1 MDDNRDVRNVVADST
16 AGTVVQA
23 GTIHGGVHI
32 HQGGGPGKAPPVI
45 PAQLPSGIP
54 HFVGR
59 ERELGLLLRRLED
72 GAGAGRAVVIS
83 SLGGTAGIGKTTLAV
98 HWGRLHR
105 ERFPDGQL
113 YVDLRGFAPGR
124 APMTADEAVRGFL
137 DAFRVPAD
145 RIPTGLDA
153 QTALYRTLTEG
164 RRLLIVLD
172 NARDSAQVR
181 PLLPGGAGCLV
192 LVTSRRALTGL
203 VAREQARQLTLDL
216 LSADEARALL
226 TGFLGADRVTAE
238 AGAVD
243 QLAERCA
250 GLPIAL
256 AIVAAR
262 AATAPALPL
271 TALAAE
277 LDDVRD
283 RLIALSTGDGDDTD
297 IRAVFSWSRT
307 ALTPAAADLFTLLG
321 LHPGPDLG
329 LDAAASLS
337 ATRPAR
343 TRALLAELTA
353 AHLLEEYLPG
363 RYRCHDLLRAYA
375 AELAATE
382 LTEPQRHDAVH
393 RVLDFYLHTA
403 LAANR
408 PLAPHREPL
417 QVPPPR
423 PGVTPLAVP
432 GHTAAMR
439 WFGTEHANL
448 TAAVELAAEAGFD
461 RHAWQLPWP
470 FATFLDR
477 EGHWLDRAAG
487 LRTALAA
494 ARRLGDRPAQATS
507 HRLLGN
513 TCARLGRYPEAR
525 AELGHALALYTR
537 LGDRTGQ
544 AATHHGL
551 GWAHGRAGDHAGAL
565 THDLTALA
573 LFRETGAASG
583 EADALTNV
591 SRWYA
596 RLGDHEQA
604 LDHSHRALTLHRALG
619 NRYGEAGALDTLG
632 HAHGCLGRY
641 DDALA
646 AHHEALALWQAL
658 GDHHFRSV
666 TLRSIGSL
674 HRALGDPAGARAA
687 WEQALTLLEA
697 LDHPDAETVRR
708 DLAGLP

>member
-1 MDDNRDVRNVVADST
+1 MADST
-16 AGTVVQA
+16 AGTVIQA
-23 GTIHGGVHI
+23 GTIHGGVHF
-32 HQGGGPGKAPPVI
+32 HQGGAPGQPPPVI

-59 ERELGLLLRRLED
+59 ERELGLLLRRLEED
-72 GAGAGRAVVIS
+72 AGAGRAVVIS
-83 SLGGTAGIGKTTLAV
+83 SLGGTAGIGKTALAV

-137 DAFRVPAD
+137 DAFQVPAD

-153 QTALYRTLTEG
+153 QTALYRTLTAS

-181 PLLPGGAGCLV
+181 ALLPGGPGCLV
-192 LVTSRRALTGL
+192 LVTSRRGLTGL
-203 VAREQARQLTLDL
+203 VAREQARHLALDL

-238 AGAVD
+238 SGAVD
-243 QLAERCA
+243 RLVERCA

-256 AIVAAR
+256 SIVAAR
-262 AATAPALPL
+262 AATSPALPL

-277 LDDVRD
+277 LEDVRN
-283 RLIALSTGDGDDTD
+283 RLVALSTGDGDDTD

-307 ALTPAAADLFTLLG
+307 ALTPGAAELFTLLG

-329 LDAAASLS
+329 LDAAASLHG
-337 ATRPAR
+337 TGLPR
-343 TRALLAELTA
+343 TRALLAELTG

-363 RYRCHDLLRAYA
+363 RFRCHDLLRAYA
-375 AELAATE
+375 AGLAATE
-382 LTEPQRHDAVH
+382 LTEPRRRDAVH

-408 PLAPHREPL
+408 PLAPHRDPL

-432 GHTAAMR
+432 DHTAAMR
-439 WFGTEHANL
+439 WFTTEHANL

-494 ARRLGDRPAQATS
+494 ARRLGDRPAQATN

-525 AELGHALALYTR
+525 AELGHALALYEQ

-551 GWAHGRAGDHAGAL
+551 GWAHGRAGDHAEAL

-573 LFRETGAASG
+573 LFRETGAEAG
-583 EADALTNV
+583 EADALNNV

-596 RLGDHEQA
+596 RLGDHDRALDQGRQA
-604 LDHSHRALTLHRALG
+604 LALHRALG
-619 NRYGEAGALDTLG
+619 NRYGEANALDSLG
-632 HAHGCLGRY
+632 YAHHCLGRH
-641 DDALA
+641 DEALA
-646 AHHEALALWQAL
+646 AHHQALALWREL
-658 GDHHFRSV
+658 GDHHFQSV
-666 TLRSIGSL
+666 TLRHLGTV
-674 HRALGDPAGARAA
+674 HDTLGDPSAARAA
-687 WEQALTLLEA
+687 REQALTLLEA
-697 LDHPDAETVRR
+697 LGHPDAETVRR
-708 DLAGLP
+708 ELADSV